1 MNQQTSNECPQ
12 PGVLIEFLQ
21 GKLHPPQL
29 EQCESHLKDCTL
41 CHETLVGLSSNDTL
55 SERVAA
61 ALQNDEVQN
70 FLDES
75 SAETQNLLDR
85 LTSDDF
91 KRSSL
96 AAGVSGQRTPTA
108 DAEVIADRAAEILRC
123 VRPAEDSLGKLGDYT
138 LLRLIGAG
146 STGVVFQAIDETL
159 ERTVALKV
167 LRPSLGEISR
177 NRFLVEAKLAASIEH
192 VNVVTIFQVGQ
203 VDRLAFMAM
212 PWQPGQTLESL
223 LASGEKLDDNRIIEI
238 ICQVAA
244 GLDAAHQKQL
254 VHRDIKPA
262 NLWICEDDQL
272 LKILDFGL
280 ARISDDNPNLTA
292 TGMLAGTPNF
302 MSPEQTRGLELD
314 GRSDLFSL
322 GCVLYRLLT
331 GKLPFGSPTVL
342 ATLSSIQSHTPVP
355 PAELNQD
362 TNQDLS
368 DLTMCL
374 LEKQPVNRP
383 QSAPQTIVLLTTPR
397 DQWPIAIPS
406 YSSANVGGSEANE
419 SSVARPVTA
428 SSGRNWSSWI
438 PAIVGLLLLGGFG
451 WFLANQI
458 IRIST
463 PEGEVVIETSDENV
477 EVEVR
482 QEGKVVDVIDTKTQ
496 QSFSLKSGTYSFN
509 AKATD
514 GETSNSFTIE
524 PKTLT
529 MHRGDK
535 VIVKVT
541 VDQSK
546 QAVVDPAAS
555 VASSPTPQVNKP
567 IYEGRTFTLWLQAA
581 KFDRAAGAKI
591 AASLGCAKT
600 AETDEEWAQFLNVAA
615 SLLVKKNQ
623 TSEDRKAVRSVLLA
637 IDTQHLFGYLKSE
650 IAQGKSE
657 SRLLFRSWLSTWFPY
672 ENPPSFPWEQINELT
687 DVINQNSNKPG
698 VLEFLGPIL
707 SKLSNIDGPEAEKY
721 DAYLTKLQK
730 SPAGKRILKLALKG
744 DLQEKFDVFDLA
756 LHVFDGEEVRD
767 AYKNDLLDPSLDN
780 RSVMVNSISKPWSAL
795 KPTLIWDLFRN
806 MDPVKW
812 RSLDDND
819 VDVEAE
825 AAYVSEASE
834 LLIKVTDGILKREL
848 LFSESVGPKVAWS
861 SGFLEVMNF
870 VFFDV
875 VQRTSDRNLK
885 RRLLKS
891 LEAVRASLAP
901 ESLDNDNKLK
911 QCALDLDY
919 MIASCK
925 DFPPSHLPPN
935 SELRRRKPREN
946 HAVKVEKVDPV
957 AETPKPVATIKEPV
971 FAGKTFAQWLKAA
984 RFDVADGATAGAIL
998 GCVRTAKADK
1008 EWAQLLAVTTSHQM
1022 EVADGRG
1029 GRRNESRRAVEE
1041 VCQAV
1046 SADHLF
1052 DFVESEIVQGK
1063 TTSLRLFRGWFGER
1077 FKSRGRFKVSD
1088 RPPFPWK
1095 RINEL
1100 TDLINQN
1107 ADKPG
1112 GLEFLKAILRSM
1124 QSIDGPEA
1132 RAYIVKLRN
1141 SRAGRH
1147 VHELA
1152 LTGNLQQRYGVLEL
1166 ALRMFEDE
1174 AVREVYKRDLL
1185 DPKLNNRNIHSG
1197 RRSLPWAKISYV
1209 LLDEIFIAMDP
1220 EYWTWDHSNVDAA
1233 AEAKY
1238 VTEAADLLAKVADE
1252 MQVKQS
1258 FFSNQAD
1265 GRILKTVHFENVI
1278 LARFFDVAQR
1288 TSDENIKQ
1296 RMRQKLEVV
1305 RELLEVRTTQDIQLQ
1320 NDLNYVIAYYK
1331 GDPPA
1336 KLPRSSR
1343 LRKRKPKEKP
1353 VTQVEKADPSQGE
1366 NLPPKIS
1373 TQ

>member
-12 PGVLIEFLQ
+12 PGVLVEFLQ

-61 ALQNDEVQN
+61 ALQNYEVQN

-177 NRFLVEAKLAASIEH
+177 NRFLAEAKLAASIEH

-223 LASGEKLDDNRIIEI
+223 LASGEQLDDNRIIEI

-374 LEKQPVNRP
+374 LKKQPVNRP
-383 QSAPQTIVLLTTPR
+383 QSAPQTIELLTTPR

-438 PAIVGLLLLGGFG
+438 PAVVGLLLLGGFG

-482 QEGKVVDVIDTKTQ
+482 QEGKVVDIIDTKTQ

-657 SRLLFRSWLSTWFPY
+657 SQLLFRSWLSTRFPY
-672 ENPPSFPWEQINELT
+672 ENPPPFPWKQINELT
-687 DVINQNSNKPG
+687 DVISQNSDKPG
-698 VLEFLGPIL
+698 VLKFLQPIL
-707 SKLSNIDGPEAEKY
+707 SKLSYMDGPEAEKC

-730 SPAGKRILKLALKG
+730 SPAGKRILKIALSG
-744 DLQEKFDVFDLA
+744 DLQEKFDVYRLA
-756 LHVFDGEEVRD
+756 LQVFDGEEVRE

-780 RSVMVNSISKPWSAL
+780 QSVMVNSISKPWPAL
-795 KPTLIWDLFRN
+795 KPDLSFSLFKS
-806 MDPVKW
+806 MDPAKW
-812 RSLDDND
+812 KSFDDND
-819 VDVEAE
+819 VAIEAE

-834 LLIKVTDGILKREL
+834 LLIKVTDGILKGEL
-848 LFSESVGPKVAWS
+848 LF
-861 SGFLEVMNF
+861 
-870 VFFDV
+870 
-875 VQRTSDRNLK
+875 
-885 RRLLKS
+885 
-891 LEAVRASLAP
+891 
-901 ESLDNDNKLK
+901 
-911 QCALDLDY
+911 
-919 MIASCK
+919 
-925 DFPPSHLPPN
+925 
-935 SELRRRKPREN
+935 
-946 HAVKVEKVDPV
+946 
-957 AETPKPVATIKEPV
+957 
-971 FAGKTFAQWLKAA
+971 
-984 RFDVADGATAGAIL
+984 
-998 GCVRTAKADK
+998 
-1008 EWAQLLAVTTSHQM
+1008 
-1022 EVADGRG
+1022 
-1029 GRRNESRRAVEE
+1029 
-1041 VCQAV
+1041 
-1046 SADHLF
+1046 
-1052 DFVESEIVQGK
+1052 
-1063 TTSLRLFRGWFGER
+1063 
-1077 FKSRGRFKVSD
+1077 
-1088 RPPFPWK
+1088 
-1095 RINEL
+1095 
-1100 TDLINQN
+1100 QN
-1107 ADKPG
+1107 
-1112 GLEFLKAILRSM
+1112 R
-1124 QSIDGPEA
+1124 
-1132 RAYIVKLRN
+1132 
-1141 SRAGRH
+1141 
-1147 VHELA
+1147 
-1152 LTGNLQQRYGVLEL
+1152 
-1166 ALRMFEDE
+1166 
-1174 AVREVYKRDLL
+1174 
-1185 DPKLNNRNIHSG
+1185 
-1197 RRSLPWAKISYV
+1197 
-1209 LLDEIFIAMDP
+1209 
-1220 EYWTWDHSNVDAA
+1220 
-1233 AEAKY
+1233 
-1238 VTEAADLLAKVADE
+1238 
-1252 MQVKQS
+1252 
-1258 FFSNQAD
+1258 
-1265 GRILKTVHFENVI
+1265 
-1278 LARFFDVAQR
+1278 
-1288 TSDENIKQ
+1288 
-1296 RMRQKLEVV
+1296 
-1305 RELLEVRTTQDIQLQ
+1305 
-1320 NDLNYVIAYYK
+1320 
-1331 GDPPA
+1331 
-1336 KLPRSSR
+1336 
-1343 LRKRKPKEKP
+1343 
-1353 VTQVEKADPSQGE
+1353 
-1366 NLPPKIS
+1366 
-1373 TQ
+1373 

>member
-1 MNQQTSNECPQ
+1 M
-12 PGVLIEFLQ
+12 
-21 GKLHPPQL
+21 
-29 EQCESHLKDCTL
+29 
-41 CHETLVGLSSNDTL
+41 
-55 SERVAA
+55 
-61 ALQNDEVQN
+61 
-70 FLDES
+70 
-75 SAETQNLLDR
+75 
-85 LTSDDF
+85 
-91 KRSSL
+91 
-96 AAGVSGQRTPTA
+96 
-108 DAEVIADRAAEILRC
+108 
-123 VRPAEDSLGKLGDYT
+123 
-138 LLRLIGAG
+138 
-146 STGVVFQAIDETL
+146 
-159 ERTVALKV
+159 
-167 LRPSLGEISR
+167 
-177 NRFLVEAKLAASIEH
+177 
-192 VNVVTIFQVGQ
+192 
-203 VDRLAFMAM
+203 
-212 PWQPGQTLESL
+212 
-223 LASGEKLDDNRIIEI
+223 
-238 ICQVAA
+238 
-244 GLDAAHQKQL
+244 
-254 VHRDIKPA
+254 
-262 NLWICEDDQL
+262 
-272 LKILDFGL
+272 
-280 ARISDDNPNLTA
+280 
-292 TGMLAGTPNF
+292 
-302 MSPEQTRGLELD
+302 
-314 GRSDLFSL
+314 
-322 GCVLYRLLT
+322 
-331 GKLPFGSPTVL
+331 
-342 ATLSSIQSHTPVP
+342 
-355 PAELNQD
+355 
-362 TNQDLS
+362 
-368 DLTMCL
+368 
-374 LEKQPVNRP
+374 
-383 QSAPQTIVLLTTPR
+383 
-397 DQWPIAIPS
+397 
-406 YSSANVGGSEANE
+406 
-419 SSVARPVTA
+419 
-428 SSGRNWSSWI
+428 
-438 PAIVGLLLLGGFG
+438 
-451 WFLANQI
+451 
-458 IRIST
+458 
-463 PEGEVVIETSDENV
+463 
-477 EVEVR
+477 
-482 QEGKVVDVIDTKTQ
+482 
-496 QSFSLKSGTYSFN
+496 
-509 AKATD
+509 
-514 GETSNSFTIE
+514 
-524 PKTLT
+524 
-529 MHRGDK
+529 
-535 VIVKVT
+535 
-541 VDQSK
+541 
-546 QAVVDPAAS
+546 
-555 VASSPTPQVNKP
+555 
-567 IYEGRTFTLWLQAA
+567 QAA

-657 SRLLFRSWLSTWFPY
+657 SQLLFRRWLSTRFPY
-672 ENPPSFPWEQINELT
+672 ENPPPFPWKQINELT
-687 DVINQNSNKPG
+687 DVISQNSNKPG
-698 VLEFLGPIL
+698 VLKFLQPIL
-707 SKLSNIDGPEAEKY
+707 SKLSYMDGPEAEKC

-730 SPAGKRILKLALKG
+730 SPAGKRILKIALSG
-744 DLQEKFDVFDLA
+744 DLQEKFDVYRLA
-756 LHVFDGEEVRD
+756 LQVFDGEEVRE

-780 RSVMVNSISKPWSAL
+780 QSVMVNSISKPWPAL
-795 KPTLIWDLFRN
+795 KPDLSFSLFRS
-806 MDPVKW
+806 MDPAKW
-812 RSLDDND
+812 KSFDDND
-819 VDVEAE
+819 VAIEAE

-834 LLIKVTDGILKREL
+834 LLIKVTDGILKKEL
-848 LFSESVGPKVAWS
+848 LFSESVSPKSTWS
-861 SGFLEVMNF
+861 PGFLGRMNF

-875 VQRTSDRNLK
+875 AQRTSDKKIK

-998 GCVRTAKADK
+998 GCVRTVKADK

-1041 VCQAV
+1041 VRQTV

-1063 TTSLRLFRGWFGER
+1063 TTSLQLFRGWFGER
-1077 FKSRGRFKVSD
+1077 FQSRGRSKVSD
-1088 RPPFPWK
+1088 RPPLPWK
-1095 RINEL
+1095 QINEL

-1112 GLEFLKAILRSM
+1112 GLEFLKPILRSM

-1152 LTGNLQQRYGVLEL
+1152 LTGNLQQRYGVYEL

-1185 DPKLNNRNIHSG
+1185 DPKLNNRSIHLES
-1197 RRSLPWAKISYV
+1197 RSLPWAERSYV
-1209 LLDEIFIAMDP
+1209 LLKEIFIAMDP
-1220 EYWTWDHSNVDAA
+1220 EYWTGDHSNVDAA
-1233 AEAKY
+1233 AEEKY

-1252 MQVKQS
+1252 MQVKRS
-1258 FFSNQAD
+1258 LFSNQD
-1265 GRILKTVHFENVI
+1265 DRRTYLRTGLFENVI

-1305 RELLEVRTTQDIQLQ
+1305 RELLEVRTTQDIQLR

>member
-75 SAETQNLLDR
+75 FVETQNLLDR

-177 NRFLVEAKLAASIEH
+177 NRFLAEAKLAASIEH

-223 LASGEKLDDNRIIEI
+223 LALGEQLDDNRIIEI

-362 TNQDLS
+362 ANQDLS

-383 QSAPQTIVLLTTPR
+383 QSAPQTIELLTTPR
-397 DQWPIAIPS
+397 DQWPIVVPS
-406 YSSANVGGSEANE
+406 YSSANAGGSEANE

-438 PAIVGLLLLGGFG
+438 PAVVGLLLLGGFG

-482 QEGKVVDVIDTKTQ
+482 QEGKIVDVIDTKTQ

-555 VASSPTPQVNKP
+555 VASSPTSQVNKP

-657 SRLLFRSWLSTWFPY
+657 SQLLFRRWLSTRFPY
-672 ENPPSFPWEQINELT
+672 ENPPPFPWKQINELT
-687 DVINQNSNKPG
+687 DVISQNSNKPG

-756 LHVFDGEEVRD
+756 LQVFDGKEVRD

-806 MDPVKW
+806 MEPVKW

-834 LLIKVTDGILKREL
+834 LLIKVCL
-848 LFSESVGPKVAWS
+848 LY
-861 SGFLEVMNF
+861 
-870 VFFDV
+870 
-875 VQRTSDRNLK
+875 TS
-885 RRLLKS
+885 
-891 LEAVRASLAP
+891 
-901 ESLDNDNKLK
+901 
-911 QCALDLDY
+911 
-919 MIASCK
+919 
-925 DFPPSHLPPN
+925 PS
-935 SELRRRKPREN
+935 PR
-946 HAVKVEKVDPV
+946 D
-957 AETPKPVATIKEPV
+957 
-971 FAGKTFAQWLKAA
+971 
-984 RFDVADGATAGAIL
+984 
-998 GCVRTAKADK
+998 
-1008 EWAQLLAVTTSHQM
+1008 S
-1022 EVADGRG
+1022 
-1029 GRRNESRRAVEE
+1029 
-1041 VCQAV
+1041 
-1046 SADHLF
+1046 
-1052 DFVESEIVQGK
+1052 
-1063 TTSLRLFRGWFGER
+1063 
-1077 FKSRGRFKVSD
+1077 
-1088 RPPFPWK
+1088 
-1095 RINEL
+1095 
-1100 TDLINQN
+1100 
-1107 ADKPG
+1107 
-1112 GLEFLKAILRSM
+1112 
-1124 QSIDGPEA
+1124 
-1132 RAYIVKLRN
+1132 
-1141 SRAGRH
+1141 
-1147 VHELA
+1147 
-1152 LTGNLQQRYGVLEL
+1152 
-1166 ALRMFEDE
+1166 
-1174 AVREVYKRDLL
+1174 
-1185 DPKLNNRNIHSG
+1185 
-1197 RRSLPWAKISYV
+1197 
-1209 LLDEIFIAMDP
+1209 
-1220 EYWTWDHSNVDAA
+1220 
-1233 AEAKY
+1233 
-1238 VTEAADLLAKVADE
+1238 
-1252 MQVKQS
+1252 
-1258 FFSNQAD
+1258 
-1265 GRILKTVHFENVI
+1265 
-1278 LARFFDVAQR
+1278 
-1288 TSDENIKQ
+1288 
-1296 RMRQKLEVV
+1296 
-1305 RELLEVRTTQDIQLQ
+1305 
-1320 NDLNYVIAYYK
+1320 
-1331 GDPPA
+1331 
-1336 KLPRSSR
+1336 
-1343 LRKRKPKEKP
+1343 
-1353 VTQVEKADPSQGE
+1353 
-1366 NLPPKIS
+1366 
-1373 TQ
+1373 